1 LRGLSADNP
10 KSESLILW
18 PAMNNRI
25 APETQLITKRLS
37 LRSKISPT
45 TAIPNI
51 IRTAETGPLWVE
63 SLAFHDF
70 RSLAAYSLVACKRS

>member
-1 LRGLSADNP
+1 
-10 KSESLILW
+10 
-18 PAMNNRI
+18 MNNRI

-37 LRSKISPT
+37 LRSRISPT

-51 IRTAETGPLWVE
+51 IRTTETCPLRVE

-70 RSLAAYSLVACKRS
+70 RSIAAYSLVACRKRA

>member
-1 LRGLSADNP
+1 
-10 KSESLILW
+10 
-18 PAMNNRI
+18 MNNRI

>member
-1 LRGLSADNP
+1 LSADNP
-10 KSESLILW
+10 KSGSLILW

-37 LRSKISPT
+37 LCSKISPT

-51 IRTAETGPLWVE
+51 IRTADTWVE
-63 SLAFHDF
+63 KPGIPRFPADCRNSV
-70 RSLAAYSLVACKRS
+70 VACRKRA